1 MKAEQMQELQAWR
14 TQREASLRGEY
25 SWLALAGLGW
35 LEDGANSVGSAH
47 DSRVQLPPRFPSLA
61 GVLHL
66 QNGVAELELA
76 PGAAWRLGEQP
87 LTSRSPALHDDSGG
101 QPDLLYLDDLRLVV
115 IQRAGRLAARL
126 WDPQHP
132 TRLNF
137 PGCIWYPPAS
147 QLRLLARVEPYLP
160 PKPVQIAQITGGEY
174 TAHMQAALAFE
185 IDGQIHRLDAE
196 HTQDGRYTLMFK
208 DATAGKTTYGAGRFL
223 TTEPP
228 VGDTVILDFNYAY
241 SPPCAF
247 TEFATCPLPVPQN
260 ILPIPIEAG
269 EQTKPH

>member
-1 MKAEQMQELQAWR
+1 MKDHFNDLLAWR

-25 SWLALAGLGW
+25 SWLALAGLAW
-35 LEDGANSVGSAH
+35 LQDGANSVGSAP

-66 QNGVAELELA
+66 QNGAAELEPA
-76 PGAAWRLGEQP
+76 PGVAWRLGEQP
-87 LTSRSPALHDDSGG
+87 PLSGRSAALRDDSGG

-115 IQRAGRLAARL
+115 IERAGRLAARL

-137 PGCIWYPPAS
+137 PGCTWCPPAPK
-147 QLRLLARVEPYLP
+147 LRLLARVELYQP
-160 PKPVQIAQITGGEY
+160 PKPVQIVQITGGEY

-185 IDGQIHRLDAE
+185 IDGQTHRLDAE
-196 HTQDGRYTLMFK
+196 QMQDGRYNLMFR
-208 DATAGKTTYGAGRFL
+208 DTTAGKTTYGAGRFL
-223 TTEPP
+223 ISEQPA
-228 VGDTVILDFNYAY
+228 GDTVILDFNYAY

-260 ILPIPIEAG
+260 ILPIPIAAG
-269 EQTKPH
+269 EQAKPH